1 MKQCVAGAYV
11 EKSVLFWPDLI
22 VESTALR
29 IHWPE
34 WSGIHNTFPQN
45 KKVAGRGGK
54 VAGNARKETEKELGR
69 SVISKQNLL
78 NKEDKLALED

>member
-22 VESTALR
+22 VESTAL
-29 IHWPE
+29 
-34 WSGIHNTFPQN
+34 
-45 KKVAGRGGK
+45 
-54 VAGNARKETEKELGR
+54 ELGR

-78 NKEDKLALED
+78 NKDDKLALEDEL